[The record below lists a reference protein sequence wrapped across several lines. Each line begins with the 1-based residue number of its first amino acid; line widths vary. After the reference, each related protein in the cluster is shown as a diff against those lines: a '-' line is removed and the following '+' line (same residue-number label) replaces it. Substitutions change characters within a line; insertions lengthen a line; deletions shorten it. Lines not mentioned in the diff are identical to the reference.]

1 MEELNSHNT
10 MASNPAV
17 VTLSKT
23 KYKKFSDS
31 LGWYTKLLMKILK
44 FESRFTEWLLHGDS
58 RAAIVV
64 QTTPDILVAVYT
76 DEFDCVVILRFP
88 EFVAPWYP
96 LSNGT
101 RLLTINTYE
110 NGEVVETDLY
120 PGPGTLN
127 RYSNVHPI
135 IAEFLSDDIPQIE
148 KRKAEISEDEWA
160 RTAELAQEYMA
171 RPDFK
176 PRNGIPF
183 YSIMPG

>member
-1 MEELNSHNT
+1 
-10 MASNPAV
+10 MASNPAG
-17 VTLSKT
+17 VTLSKA
-23 KYKKFSDS
+23 KYKKFRDNV
-31 LGWYTKLLMKILK
+31 GWYYKLLSMCFK
-44 FESRFTEWLLHGDS
+44 FEFHVNDWLFHADS
-58 RAAIVV
+58 RAAIVL
-64 QTTPDILVAVYT
+64 QTTPEILVAVYT

-135 IAEFLSDDIPQIE
+135 IAEFLSDDIQQIE
-148 KRKAEISEDEWA
+148 KRNTKISEDEWA